1 VVYQAAMAINLLW
14 PRPFIYDLTGHTWW
28 LRWSALLFVGIM
40 LLIGAI
46 YFGSR
51 RLRSKIELINVSH
64 TAALMPVADAE
75 AA

>member
-1 VVYQAAMAINLLW
+1 V
-14 PRPFIYDLTGHTWW
+14 DLHGH
-28 LRWSALLFVGIM
+28 LVPEASGRARDAPA
-40 LLIGAI
+40 IGAI